1 MTAERFLSK
10 FQQARFAL
18 LDAGTLFRQANRAEF
33 GRGALNEILPLQ
45 RLDLLDG
52 DVRRGPAISYV
63 RKQRMSSLRIMD
75 DSFYL
80 LFQAFRVTK
89 EACRC
94 CRSAEPASLGSRPQP
109 PLSKTIGQCYRQKG
123 SLRAGPTRSHGV

>member
-10 FQQARFAL
+10 FQQARFGL

-80 LFQAFRVTK
+80 LFQA
-89 EACRC
+89 
-94 CRSAEPASLGSRPQP
+94 SGSRRRRAVAADQ
-109 PLSKTIGQCYRQKG
+109 LSR
-123 SLRAGPTRSHGV
+123 LR